1 MEPANKFKKT
11 ILSFIRPKENLVF
24 DGIKLLTRLRLNF
37 THLNYL
43 KFRHGS
49 REMMGPMFKCGK
61 ESEAT
66 LRYLFR
72 CNLYPFYRIELLNDI
87 YATDSSI
94 KNYPEEKLLNT
105 LLYGSLDFKNDKNQ
119 SILKQTIKYFIR
131 SERFSSPL
139 F

>member
-1 MEPANKFKKT
+1 MEPANKSKKT

-24 DGIKLLTRLRLNF
+24 DGTKLLTRLRLNF

-43 KFRHGS
+43 KFRHDF
-49 REMMGPMFKCGK
+49 REIMGPMFKCGK
-61 ESEAT
+61 ESEPT
-66 LRYLFR
+66 LHYLFR
-72 CNLYPFYRIELLNDI
+72 CNLLLLIELLNDI
-87 YATDSSI
+87 YAIDSSI